1 MSATLRIREGEPD
14 VAGHL
19 RDGFYRLFEV
29 YGVGAAWDVSV
40 TANVV
45 LRGHLDGRYS
55 VFMGQDFGGRPR
67 DYGLAPMQV
76 VSRLSDIRD
85 LRTDFGLDDFAEAFL
100 ANHSGSD
107 VSVHSVI
114 SVVYLA
120 TRVLGNFDADHVIG
134 DRQRTLY

>member
-1 MSATLRIREGEPD
+1 MSATLRVREGEPD

-29 YGVGAAWDVSV
+29 YGAGSPWDVSV

-45 LRGHLDGRYS
+45 LRGQSDGRYS
-55 VFMGQDFGGRPR
+55 VFMGQDFGSRPR

-85 LRTDFGLDDFAEAFL
+85 LRTDFGLEDFAEAFL

-107 VSVHSVI
+107 VSVHSII

-120 TRVLGNFDADHVIG
+120 TRVLGDYAADQVLG
-134 DRQRTLY
+134 NRQRTLY